1 VRALRGDRH
10 GVLVG
15 MTPFGASVW
24 LADSDASVEYVAH
37 AFAES
42 ELTTLTRSAPER
54 AEDVAPSTKPRDC
67 RLFGENELESV
78 GFAWLR

>member
-1 VRALRGDRH
+1 MRALRGDRH

-15 MTPFGASVW
+15 MTPFGARVW

-42 ELTTLTRSAPER
+42 ALTTLTRSAPER
-54 AEDVAPSTKPRDC
+54 AGMALLRTPLSIALSPALWTDVQ
-67 RLFGENELESV
+67 
-78 GFAWLR
+78 